1 MTQADTASCLSD
13 GDGAGARSMFEAV
26 AEING
31 FIVQQLEG
39 LDETLTGAP

>member
-1 MTQADTASCLSD
+1 
-13 GDGAGARSMFEAV
+13 MFEAG

-31 FIVQQLEG
+31 LKLIVQQFEG

>member
-1 MTQADTASCLSD
+1 
-13 GDGAGARSMFEAV
+13 MFEAV

-31 FIVQQLEG
+31 LKLIMQQLEV

>member
-1 MTQADTASCLSD
+1 
-13 GDGAGARSMFEAV
+13 MFEAV

-31 FIVQQLEG
+31 FKLIMQQLEG